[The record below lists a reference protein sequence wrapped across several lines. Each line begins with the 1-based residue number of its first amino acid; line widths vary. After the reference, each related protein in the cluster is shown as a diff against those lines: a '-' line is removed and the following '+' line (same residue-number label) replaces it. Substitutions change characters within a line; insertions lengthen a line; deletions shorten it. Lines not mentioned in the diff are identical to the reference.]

1 MTIEEKPQKYFVEKE
16 AQKSQAST
24 SSMTTKQK
32 HDRRKVLIEYA
43 SQPQPSST
51 LQDLLRSVEIKKSL
65 ERMSS
70 EVDAQEATFV
80 PQPKRQRIEYP
91 SPQTDP
97 PTSKVGMH

>member
-1 MTIEEKPQKYFVEKE
+1 MTVEEKAQKQFVEKE

-32 HDRRKVLIEYA
+32 HDYRKVLIEYA
-43 SQPQPSST
+43 SQTQPSST

-65 ERMSS
+65 EIMSS
-70 EVDAQEATFV
+70 KVDAQEATFV
-80 PQPKRQRIEYP
+80 HQPKRQRIEHP
-91 SPQTDP
+91 SPKTDP